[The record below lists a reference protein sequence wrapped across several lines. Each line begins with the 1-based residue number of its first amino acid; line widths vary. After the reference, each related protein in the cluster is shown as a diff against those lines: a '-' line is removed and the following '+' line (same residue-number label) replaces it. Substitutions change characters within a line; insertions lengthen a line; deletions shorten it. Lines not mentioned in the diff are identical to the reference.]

1 MCFHLPPPWRTIE
14 STEAGVSQICQIST
28 MQQDSMEHDTEAQT
42 STLEQMLQAAH
53 VSMSTAAIAGTDE
66 LQIDTVLKI

>member
-1 MCFHLPPPWRTIE
+1 
-14 STEAGVSQICQIST
+14 

-66 LQIDTVLKI
+66 LQIDTVLKM